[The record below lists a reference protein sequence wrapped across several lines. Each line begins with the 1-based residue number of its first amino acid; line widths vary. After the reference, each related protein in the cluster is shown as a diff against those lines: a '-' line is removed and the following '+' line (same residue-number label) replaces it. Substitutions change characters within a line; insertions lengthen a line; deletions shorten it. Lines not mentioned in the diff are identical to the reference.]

1 VALGTCAAGLTLSVG
16 LTGAAPPRGAPA
28 DQGDPSAALATATAQ
43 HAFYNGRYA
52 EAADQARSLS
62 SRAPDNLAA
71 YELHSSALLFQV
83 KNAVGSAA
91 DKRGALRSCA
101 TCPGLIAEFLGAAGR
116 GRALAHARLQPNEED
131 LTALFLLG
139 RIDLNYVWLH
149 LDLLG
154 QKKGLSEYWE
164 ARRSLDRVLD
174 RDPQH
179 VRAGVA
185 RAWIDYI
192 VGTRIPRGT
201 RWLLGGGNRTR
212 ALASMRAL
220 AESGEGFDR
229 AEAMFGLW
237 EIERREGNME
247 PAAAIAARL
256 ALDFPDNRE
265 LSTFLTS
272 QGHPQPTVAVRE
284 EVMAAEGY

>member
-1 VALGTCAAGLTLSVG
+1 MVALLSFALSATARAQGTAQDAQALLASVAGAQVALYNAQYVQAADR
-16 LTGAAPPRGAPA
+16 AR
-28 DQGDPSAALATATAQ
+28 ALAAV
-43 HAFYNGRYA
+43 
-52 EAADQARSLS
+52 
-62 SRAPDNLAA
+62 APDDLGA
-71 YELHSSALLFQV
+71 YELLTSALLFQV
-83 KNAVGSAA
+83 RRAVGSDG
-91 DKRGALRSCA
+91 DKEAALRGCT
-101 TCPGLIAEFLGAAGR
+101 TCPALVAEFLAAAQR
-116 GRALAHARLQPNEED
+116 GRSLAHARLQANEDD
-131 LTALFLLG
+131 LAVLFVLA
-139 RIDLNYVWLH
+139 RIDLNYLWLH
-149 LDLLG
+149 LDSLG
-154 QKKGLSEYWE
+154 QKKGWSEHWE
-164 ARRSLDRVLD
+164 ARRSLDRVLH

-272 QGHPQPTVAVRE
+272 QGHPQPAVGVRE
-284 EVMAAEGY
+284 EVLAAEGY